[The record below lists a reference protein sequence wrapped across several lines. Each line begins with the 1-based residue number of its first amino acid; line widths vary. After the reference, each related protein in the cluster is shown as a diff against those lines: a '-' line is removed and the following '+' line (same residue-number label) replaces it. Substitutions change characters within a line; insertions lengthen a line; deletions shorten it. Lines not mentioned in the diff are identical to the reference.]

1 MKPDMLKNALAKHFE
16 AGHKEGFKEGYGQ
29 GMIFTVQNYSAVML
43 LCLKDKFD
51 FTVEQ
56 LQEMTFHT
64 NNYFD
69 SVIMGEVSLSD
80 ISTVLQ
86 EEENL
91 NISFDGS
98 IAGIDIAVKED
109 VDEQIRS
116 TSIS

>member
-16 AGHKEGFKEGYGQ
+16 AGHKEGFKEGYAQ
-29 GMIFTVQNYSAVML
+29 GMISAVQTYSAVML
-43 LCLKDKFD
+43 LCLNDHFD
-51 FTVEQ
+51 FTTEQ

-69 SVIMGEVSLSD
+69 SIYSGEVTLSD

-91 NISFDGS
+91 KISFDGN
-98 IAGIDIAVKED
+98 IAGVDLAVKED
-109 VDEQIRS
+109 IDES
-116 TSIS
+116 